1 MSQMPTIGLHILNIG
16 EDVELMG
23 WNEYTQ
29 HLLYCSKENAVE
41 LFDWIVSIRNVRGS
55 IIGDN
60 GLWINETPKPKY
72 FDHIK
77 RILYLEDGTKYLI
90 KKNTASNAKKIAKVS
105 ENILKS
111 LPTN

>member
-41 LFDWIVSIRNVRGS
+41 LFDWIVS
-55 IIGDN
+55 
-60 GLWINETPKPKY
+60 
-72 FDHIK
+72 
-77 RILYLEDGTKYLI
+77 
-90 KKNTASNAKKIAKVS
+90 
-105 ENILKS
+105 
-111 LPTN
+111 